1 MEVNNTFFTSEKAK
15 RDALLVKD
23 ALENGNQRAY
33 SELLKYYRD
42 PLYYTLLRMMKN
54 PYDAE
59 DLTIEAFG
67 KAFKN
72 LEKYTTEY
80 AFSTWLFKIAIN
92 NCIDYMR
99 KKNSAPQCVDEDFVV
114 FENSGDKRE
123 IFSTQHS
130 QEERYMEK
138 ERIKMMHLAVEQL
151 RPKYRTLIELRYF
164 QELSYEE
171 ISKELNISMNN
182 VKIQL
187 FRAKYMLSTIMEKVK
202 YAI

>member
-1 MEVNNTFFTSEKAK
+1 MDLKNSTSEKAK
-15 RDALLVKD
+15 RDAQLVKD
-23 ALENGNQRAY
+23 ALENGSQKAY
-33 SELLKYYRD
+33 SDLMSYYRD
-42 PLYYTLLRMMKN
+42 PLYYTLLKMMKN

-72 LEKYTTEY
+72 LEKYTTDY

-99 KKNSAPQCVDEDFVV
+99 RKNTSPQCVDEDFGV
-114 FENSGDKRE
+114 FENTSESD
-123 IFSTQHS
+123 SVQS
-130 QEERYMEK
+130 QEENYMMK
-138 ERIKMMHLAVEQL
+138 ERARVMHWAVEQL

-187 FRAKYMLSTIMEKVK
+187 FRAKYMLSAIMDKMK
-202 YAI
+202 NAI

>member
-1 MEVNNTFFTSEKAK
+1 MEINKTLFTTEKAK
-15 RDALLVKD
+15 RDALLIKD

-33 SELLKYYRD
+33 SELLRYYRD
-42 PLYYTLLRMMKN
+42 PLYFTLLKMMKN
-54 PYDAE
+54 PSDAE

-72 LEKYTTEY
+72 LEKYSPDF
-80 AFSTWLFKIAIN
+80 AFSTWLFRIAVN

-99 KKNSAPQCVDEDFVV
+99 RKNNSPQCVDEDFVV
-114 FENSGDKRE
+114 FENNCDKRD
-123 IFSTQHS
+123 IYAQFS
-130 QEERYMEK
+130 QEDHYMEK
-138 ERIKMMHLAVEQL
+138 ERVRMMHLAVNQL
-151 RPKYRTLIELRYF
+151 RPKYKTLIELRYF

-187 FRAKYMLSTIMEKVK
+187 FRAKYMLSSIMEKVK

>member
-1 MEVNNTFFTSEKAK
+1 MDLKNSTSEKAK
-15 RDALLVKD
+15 RDAQLVKD
-23 ALENGNQRAY
+23 ALENGSQKAY
-33 SELLKYYRD
+33 SDLMSYYRD
-42 PLYYTLLRMMKN
+42 PLYYTLLKMMKN

-72 LEKYTTEY
+72 LEKYTTDY

-99 KKNSAPQCVDEDFVV
+99 RKNTSPQCVDEDFGV
-114 FENSGDKRE
+114 FENTSESD
-123 IFSTQHS
+123 SVQS
-130 QEERYMEK
+130 QEESYMIK
-138 ERIKMMHLAVEQL
+138 ERARVMHWAVEQL

-187 FRAKYMLSTIMEKVK
+187 FRAKYMLS
-202 YAI
+202 AILDKMKNAI

>member
-1 MEVNNTFFTSEKAK
+1 MEVKNSISEKAE

-23 ALENGNQRAY
+23 ALENGSQKAY
-33 SELLKYYRD
+33 SALLRYYRD
-42 PLYYTLLRMMKN
+42 PLYFTLLKMMKN
-54 PYDAE
+54 PSDAE

-67 KAFKN
+67 KAFRN
-72 LEKYTTEY
+72 LDKYTTDY
-80 AFSTWLFKIAIN
+80 AFSTWLFRIAIN

-99 KKNSAPQCVDEDFVV
+99 RKNTSPQCVDEDFVNI
-114 FENSGDKRE
+114 ENSVGRGAAG
-123 IFSTQHS
+123 FSSEFS
-130 QEERYMEK
+130 QEESYMKK
-138 ERIKMMHLAVEQL
+138 ERIRVMHWAVEQL

-171 ISKELNISMNN
+171 IAQELNISMNN

-187 FRAKYMLSTIMEKVK
+187 FRAKYMLSGIMEKMK

>member
-1 MEVNNTFFTSEKAK
+1 MEIKAANSTTDKAK
-15 RDALLVKD
+15 RDALLVSS
-23 ALENGNQRAY
+23 ALEGSQQAY
-33 SELLKYYRD
+33 ADLMHFYRD
-42 PLYYTLLRMMKN
+42 PLYFTMLKMTKN

-72 LEKYTTEY
+72 LGKYTTDF

-99 KKNSAPQCVDEDFVV
+99 RKNTSPQCVDEDFVV
-114 FENSGDKRE
+114 FENACESNEAGPPL
-123 IFSTQHS
+123 T
-130 QEERYMEK
+130 QEESYMRK
-138 ERIKMMHLAVEQL
+138 ERAKVMHWAVDQL

-171 ISKELNISMNN
+171 IAQTLNISMSN

-187 FRAKYMLSTIMEKVK
+187 FRARYMLSAIMEKVK
-202 YAI
+202 FAI